1 MNRGSLPRVV
11 RVALLLGFVALL
23 GPTLALARVQAQ
35 EATPVVSSQGITLT
49 ASGLLNP
56 RGFVWGLDGTLYVGL
71 AGSGGAGAAASSDS
85 GMAGGSG
92 GLTAGVAWI
101 ADGCPEVWQ
110 GDLPSSRSASGSV
123 RGVAAVAILDT
134 RLYALIS
141 GGGAENGNPNT
152 PNGIYTIDGDGSAG
166 LVADLSAWVRANPV
180 ASVPGDATPE
190 GDPFAMIA
198 GDDELW
204 VVEAN
209 SGQLLRVTR
218 DGEITRVVDF
228 STPEHLVP
236 TGLTMAPDGGL
247 YVGFLT
253 PAPYT
258 DGASKV
264 VKVAE
269 DGTVTDVWTGLT
281 TITGLAVGPDGTL
294 YALEMG
300 TGNTTTP
307 PFAQPNT
314 GKVVRQ
320 DGPSGLVDIATGLD
334 RPVAMAFG
342 PDGGLYVGFPAF
354 GATGPTGAIVR
365 LDLNQ
370 GQTMTMDPAL
380 LLTSTC
386 AGAIPTPAASPEV
399 TPDPAAPT
407 PSGAPAT
414 PDSSGAGGGDAVSIA
429 NFAFGPDTI
438 QVAAGTTVTWTNN
451 DTAAHTVT
459 ADDGSFDSG
468 NLAPGDT
475 FTYTF
480 TTAGTV
486 AYHCNYH
493 PNMTASVV
501 VQ

>member
-1 MNRGSLPRVV
+1 MNHRSSSRIA
-11 RVALLLGFVALL
+11 RIALLLGLIVLVA
-23 GPTLALARVQAQ
+23 PNLARAQ
-35 EATPVVSSQGITLT
+35 EATPVGSSQGITLA

-56 RGFVWGLDGTLYVGL
+56 RGFVWGVDGTLYVGL
-71 AGSGGAGAAASSDS
+71 AGSGGAGEADSSGS
-85 GMAGGSG
+85 GMSGGSG

-110 GDLPSSRSASGSV
+110 GDLPSSRSSSGSV

-134 RLYALIS
+134 RLYALMS
-141 GGGAENGNPNT
+141 GGGVENGNPNT
-152 PNGIYTIDGDGSAG
+152 PNGIYSIDGDGSAG

-190 GDPFAMIA
+190 GDPFSMVA

-218 DGEITRVVDF
+218 DGEISRVVDF

-236 TGLTMAPDGGL
+236 TGLAAAPDGGF

-264 VKVAE
+264 VKVTE

-281 TITGLAVGPDGTL
+281 TITGLAVAPDGTL

-320 DGPSGLVDIATGLD
+320 DGASGLVDVATGLD

-386 AGAIPTPAASPEV
+386 PGAIPTPEASPEV

-407 PSGAPAT
+407 PATDPAT
-414 PDSSGAGGGDAVSIA
+414 PSGDGGGSAGAAAVEIA

-459 ADDGSFDSG
+459 ADDNSFDSG

-475 FTYTF
+475 FSFTF
-480 TTAGTV
+480 ATAGTI

-501 VQ
+501 VR